1 MGQGLAEGP
10 GGAGMGGG
18 LSPCEAHV
26 ERRAGGA
33 RAAAAVTLFL
43 ARWLLL
49 GEIQGVLFPRQ
60 GEPATPCG
68 RPRHMDGWEGGPPSS
83 PPLWHLWG
91 QGAVFYQA
99 PACHRTVPAVSSWA
113 SGGQSGGP
121 DRSTNG
127 QQAHGKMFIISC
139 YGNASKNHNENHFIE
154 TPCTLL
160 VVT

>member
-1 MGQGLAEGP
+1 
-10 GGAGMGGG
+10 MGGG

-33 RAAAAVTLFL
+33 CAAAAVTLFL

-121 DRSTNG
+121 DLG
-127 QQAHGKMFIISC
+127 ALK
-139 YGNASKNHNENHFIE
+139 
-154 TPCTLL
+154 
-160 VVT
+160 